1 MSKVGLGISLLVIG
15 AIGLVA
21 IYSMRPPSGFGE
33 ALMMLGQ
40 GRRHYIN
47 EPFYQ
52 IFMTIAGVVTVA
64 GIIQIVAG
72 VSSRRPSEG

>member
-15 AIGLVA
+15 VIGLVA
-21 IYSMRPPSGFGE
+21 VYSMRPPSGFGE

-40 GRRHYIN
+40 GRRNYIR
-47 EPFYQ
+47 EPLYE
-52 IFMTIAGVVTVA
+52 IFMALAGLASLA

-72 VSSRRPSEG
+72 VSSSKPPEA